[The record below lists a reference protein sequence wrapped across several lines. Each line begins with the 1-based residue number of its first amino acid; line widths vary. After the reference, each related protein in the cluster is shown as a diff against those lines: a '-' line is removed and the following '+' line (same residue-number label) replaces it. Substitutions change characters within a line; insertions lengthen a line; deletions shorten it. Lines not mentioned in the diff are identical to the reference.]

1 MFATAAAAAL
11 GPVREERALLPGT
24 EKRPADVF
32 LPNWSGGR
40 DTALDVTVVNPLR
53 ADFIEKE
60 ADTPGFA
67 LSQAYNRKMR
77 QVGEACEREGI
88 VFIPLPIETFG
99 GWSEGAVTQIKRL
112 GTALAGRSGRD
123 QGEVISHLFQ
133 KPSVLLNRG
142 NAALICNRVPEI
154 FSVDLV
160 GDV

>member
-1 MFATAAAAAL
+1 
-11 GPVREERALLPGT
+11 
-24 EKRPADVF
+24 
-32 LPNWSGGR
+32 
-40 DTALDVTVVNPLR
+40 
-53 ADFIEKE
+53 
-60 ADTPGFA
+60 
-67 LSQAYNRKMR
+67 MR
-77 QVGEACEREGI
+77 QVEEACEREGI